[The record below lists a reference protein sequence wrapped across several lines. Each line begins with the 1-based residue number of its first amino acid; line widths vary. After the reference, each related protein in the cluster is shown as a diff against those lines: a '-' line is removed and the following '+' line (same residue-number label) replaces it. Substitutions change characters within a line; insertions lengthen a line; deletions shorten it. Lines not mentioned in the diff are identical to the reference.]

1 MKNSTLIRKASRN
14 GGIAVNGLVCLEI
27 LGSTLG
33 HHKGQLAT
41 LEKLT
46 RPNIAFLTVAAS
58 YNHQQLSLVHEW
70 FAQRLQPWIGIADH
84 ITPAT
89 PRQMSEY
96 IIANSPD
103 LQLPMSQLLRL
114 ADLGINGLS
123 VREEGPLSLS
133 QSTNQ
138 AIQQSI
144 PQQVRR
150 YLELEHRGSGGSQR
164 FALSDESLGTQ
175 QLLTIGTYV
184 LLGLRI
190 GSVLVV
196 DELDASLHPQ
206 LVRALVELFYR
217 DNPNDAQLIFNT
229 HDATLLS
236 GDLFRRDQVW
246 FVEKDPEGA
255 SHLYPLLDFS
265 PRKDESLERGYLR
278 GRYGAVPFIEREDW
292 HGLISHAAS

>member
-1 MKNSTLIRKASRN
+1 MDQYRRN
-14 GGIAVNGLVCLEI
+14 
-27 LGSTLG
+27 
-33 HHKGQLAT
+33 
-41 LEKLT
+41 
-46 RPNIAFLTVAAS
+46 
-58 YNHQQLSLVHEW
+58 
-70 FAQRLQPWIGIADH
+70 H
-84 ITPAT
+84 ITFT
-89 PRQMSEY
+89 YPRQMSEY

-123 VREEGPLSLS
+123 VREKMTTLTITVNKPSY
-133 QSTNQ
+133 T
-138 AIQQSI
+138 AVH

-150 YLELEHRGSGGSQR
+150 YLELGHRGSGGSQR
-164 FALSDESLGTQ
+164 FALSDESWNTAADHDAA
-175 QLLTIGTYV
+175 V

-196 DELDASLHPQ
+196 DELDSLHPQ

-229 HDATLLS
+229 HDARYSAAISSVAIRS
-236 GDLFRRDQVW
+236 GSSRKIR
-246 FVEKDPEGA
+246 KGA

-278 GRYGAVPFIEREDW
+278 GRYGAVPFIERR
-292 HGLISHAAS
+292 GLARVD